1 MAWAIPRGG
10 ELAALD
16 AADSHALAQLSA
28 GCSEIE
34 QYAAAVESFVSSQQ
48 VQYRALSVVAE
59 GRLVFEIDMEE
70 RVAIVADSVADQV
83 FGSDEVD
90 DAVRLVSVDVFTEL
104 DDARAFV
111 DGVEESLDTHELE
124 DHLRSFFENDVPPT
138 GQEYAAL
145 LCNAIL
151 VTDLAGET
159 VGTLVAGR
167 LSQWTGDLRRNQW
180 LTSRAREVILNA
192 RMSDLRGGEIDSAIR
207 GRVSDMCREAMR
219 RLSPLAGS
227 VG

>member
-10 ELAALD
+10 ELTALD
-16 AADSHALAQLSA
+16 AADSHALAQLSD
-28 GCSEIE
+28 GCLEIE

-59 GRLVFEIDMEE
+59 GHLVFEIDMEE
-70 RVAIVADSVADQV
+70 RVAIVADSVVDQV
-83 FGSDEVD
+83 FGSG
-90 DAVRLVSVDVFTEL
+90 DAVRLVSVDLFTEL
-104 DDARAFV
+104 DGARAFV
-111 DGVEESLDTHELE
+111 DGVEEPLDTHELN

-138 GQEYAAL
+138 GQEYAAM

-167 LSQWTGDLRRNQW
+167 LSQWVVDIQRNQW
-180 LTSRAREVILNA
+180 LMSRALEVILNA
-192 RMSDLRGGEIDSAIR
+192 RLSDLRGGEIDSAVR
-207 GRVSDMCREAMR
+207 ERVSDMCREAMR